1 MKDKTAQA
9 LLELHNLSK
18 IYMVKSKTNPFHK
31 QQILA
36 VDDFSLSI
44 YPGEVLGL
52 VGESGCGKSTTG
64 HMIAGLLQA
73 TSGTMIY
80 CGEDTHIMSA
90 AKHHKMRQEIQI
102 VLQDP
107 YASLNPKHKIGWT
120 VEEPLKINTRYDKAT
135 RRRLVE
141 EMMDTVGLDAG
152 YLKRYPHELSG
163 GQRQRVNIAAAL
175 MLESRLLVC
184 DEVVS
189 ALDVSI
195 QSQILNLM
203 KSLQRTKKLTYLFI
217 SHDLNVVQYMSDR
230 IGVMYLGQLVEI
242 GRVEEVYG
250 FAAHPYT
257 QALLSTMPSVDETP
271 VERIVLEG
279 EVPSPLNPPQGC
291 VFHTRCCQAME
302 ICKSQCPSMKDLGN
316 GHFAKCHLSS
326 EVSVKEKHLHT

>member
-1 MKDKTAQA
+1 MKDRTVQPLLELQNLNKTYMVKDKT
-9 LLELHNLSK
+9 
-18 IYMVKSKTNPFHK
+18 NPLHK
-31 QQILA
+31 QQIRA
-36 VDDFSLSI
+36 VNDLNLSI

-64 HMIAGLLQA
+64 HIIAGILQH
-73 TSGTMIY
+73 TSGTVTY
-80 CGEDTHIMSA
+80 GGEDTSTMSA
-90 AKHHKMRQEIQI
+90 AKRHKMCQEIQI

-107 YASLNPKHKIGWT
+107 YASLNPKHKIGWI

-152 YLKRYPHELSG
+152 YLRRYPHELSG
-163 GQRQRVNIAAAL
+163 GQRQRVNLAAAL

-242 GRVEEVYG
+242 GSVEEVYG

-257 QALLSTMPSVDETP
+257 QALLSTMPSVDETS

-279 EVPSPLNPPQGC
+279 EVPSPLSPPQGC
-291 VFHTRCCQAME
+291 AFHTRCLHAME
-302 ICKSQCPSMKDLGN
+302 ICKKECPSIKDLGN
-316 GHFAKCHLSS
+316 GHFVKCHLVFDGR
-326 EVSVKEKHLHT
+326 E